1 MAGQRFLLQE
11 EEKIACVL
19 SGVVEVY
26 AVTRTG
32 EELSF
37 RQCYLLALEAGEAA
51 FPAMDEFKELYFQLY
66 AKEDTE
72 LSLCPL
78 DEMKTEELR
87 SLMEHW
93 FRRLVEISWLRQKA
107 DKGDDMLQAWRQE
120 GFLAKFASPAA
131 LLAEFRENQQILS
144 MFLGMQ
150 FGAED
155 KRLSRRIRLRKH
167 AKKMMV
173 EKQ

>member
-1 MAGQRFLLQE
+1 MENTHTLLAGQRFLLQE
-11 EEKIACVL
+11 EEKSIRVL
-19 SGVVEVY
+19 SGAVEVY

-72 LSLCPL
+72 FSLCPL
-78 DEMKTEELR
+78 EEMRTDELR

-120 GFLAKFASPAA
+120 RMLADFASPAA
-131 LLAEFRENQQILS
+131 LLAELRRGREHGGLQRGN
-144 MFLGMQ
+144 F
-150 FGAED
+150 
-155 KRLSRRIRLRKH
+155 RRIPLL
-167 AKKMMV
+167 
-173 EKQ
+173 